1 MEVGTRPR
9 SRYVP
14 PQPTPYAQ
22 APHAGRRLPLG
33 DAQPTRSAMV
43 RPWCRTPRRHSPALS
58 TTTRR
63 AATVSLRASRP
74 ESVPACLAGSATL
87 DLPSP
92 RQTMPAPTAAPTL
105 PARTRTDRVHRPG
118 AGPAA
123 LDQVRAAARLAD

>member
-1 MEVGTRPR
+1 MRVDDYRSGMPNRLVQRWSDLGVG
-9 SRYVP
+9 
-14 PQPTPYAQ
+14 
-22 APHAGRRLPLG
+22 L
-33 DAQPTRSAMV
+33 
-43 RPWCRTPRRHSPALS
+43 PRRHSPALS
-58 TTTRR
+58 TTTRL

-105 PARTRTDRVHRPG
+105 PARTRTDRVHRPA